1 MTGPGLA
8 YLDSSALVKLVVEEA
23 QSAALEAELV
33 RWPRWVT
40 SAVAGVEVRRVVRR
54 SHDEP
59 AFRERAETVLGA
71 CALLSVDARVLAR
84 AAALDPPHL
93 RSLDAIH
100 LASALEVGDDLG
112 AFVAYDRDLVTAARA
127 HELETLT
134 PGE

>member
-1 MTGPGLA
+1 LTGPKLA

-23 QSAALEAELV
+23 ESVDLEAELG
-33 RWPRWVT
+33 RGPRWVT
-40 SAVAGVEVRRVVRR
+40 SALAAVEVRRVVRR

-59 AFRERAETVLGA
+59 PFRDRAEAVLAA
-71 CALLSVDARVLAR
+71 CALLSVDARVLSR
-84 AAALDPPHL
+84 AAALDPPRL
-93 RSLDAIH
+93 RTLDAIH